1 MWWGLLEPVEVTKML
16 EPFAKVSGI
25 LMKYNSQPS
34 LPPLPSSLLFTSPSP
49 LFLLPCS
56 PQIVLWWQANVEQAP
71 SGWLTTA
78 SLPIPMKEEWSSVST
93 MLGAPSV
100 MTCLEERML
109 KWCVVVWVDTKVSV
123 QGDKMEALGG

>member
-1 MWWGLLEPVEVTKML
+1 ML